1 MLSFDLN
8 RLLRLK
14 RVHKRGL
21 QLGVDAGLLTFC
33 FVLAMFMRLE
43 NLGFMAQPDVWL
55 ALVLSLPISLLAFVR
70 LGFYRAVIRYISAH
84 FLRTIV
90 LGLGISVLAL
100 FVISQA
106 LNLPIP
112 RSVPAIYWL
121 LAVMALGGVRVVIRA
136 LFARRAQCGRAPV
149 VIYGAG
155 ASGRQL
161 LSALWQGREYRPVA
175 FVDDARELHGATIGG
190 LPVHSPE
197 RIADIAARHGVELV
211 LLAVPSASRA
221 ERRAIMVRLETLPL
235 RVRTIPGLSDIV
247 AGRAQVS
254 DIHDVAI
261 EDLLGRDPVPAM
273 PALMAGNIAGKVV
286 MVTGAGGSIGSELCR
301 QILRQGPRVLVL
313 WELSEPALYGLEM
326 ELRETVEAEGLSV
339 GIIPL
344 MGSVQNS
351 DRITAALCRFEVET
365 IYHAAAYKHV
375 PLVEHNVVEGLRNNV
390 FGTKVLA
397 DAAIKAGVKAFILIS
412 TDKAV
417 RPTNIMGA
425 SKRLAELVCQ
435 AAAQW
440 QSDTV
445 FSMVRFGNV
454 LGSSGSVIPRFRAQL
469 EAGGPITVT
478 HPDITR
484 YFMTIPE
491 AAQLVIQAGAMA
503 SGGDVFVLDMGEP
516 IRIVDLA
523 ERIVRLSGLEPYR
536 AVDGA
541 VQARGDIAIQFTGL
555 RPGEKLYE
563 ELLIGDR
570 AQPTAHPRILA
581 AREARLSPVKL
592 DRFLAALCEAC
603 EAENIGWLR
612 DLIKAAPT
620 GYVPEE
626 IIADLMWEQAERQ
639 ADAQGTWQRPGRMLL
654 AGE

>member
-1 MLSFDLN
+1 MISSGLTQ
-8 RLLRLK
+8 LLRLK

-21 QLGVDAGLLTFC
+21 QLGVDAVLLTFC

-43 NLGFMAQPDVWL
+43 SLTFLGLPGVWA
-55 ALVLSLPISLLAFVR
+55 ALGLILPISLLVFVR
-70 LGFYRAVIRYISAH
+70 LGFYRAVIRYISTH
-84 FLRTIV
+84 FLRAIV
-90 LGLGISVLAL
+90 LGLGISAL
-100 FVISQA
+100 MLFGVSQA
-106 LNLPIP
+106 LDLPVP

-121 LAVMALGGVRVVIRA
+121 LAIMALGGVRVVMRA
-136 LFARRAQCGRAPV
+136 LFARRAQCGRVPV

-161 LSALWQGREYRPVA
+161 LSSLGAGREYLPVA
-175 FVDDARELHGATIGG
+175 FVDDARELHGTTIGG
-190 LPVHSPE
+190 LRVHDPE
-197 RIADIAARHGVELV
+197 RIADIVARHGAGLV
-211 LLAVPSASRA
+211 LLAAPSASRA
-221 ERRAIMVRLETLPL
+221 ERRAIMARLETLPL
-235 RVRTIPGLSDIV
+235 RVQTIPGMSDIV

-273 PALMAGNIAGKVV
+273 PELMADNIAGKVV

-313 WELSEPALYGLEM
+313 WELSELALYALEM
-326 ELRETVEAEGLSV
+326 ELRETVEAEGLDTR
-339 GIIPL
+339 IIPL
-344 MGSVQNS
+344 MGSVQNNE
-351 DRITAALCRFEVET
+351 RVAAALHRFGVET

-397 DAAIKAGVKAFILIS
+397 DAAIEAGVRAFILIS

-435 AAAQW
+435 AAAER
-440 QSDTV
+440 QSNTV

-503 SGGDVFVLDMGEP
+503 SGGDVFVLDMGDP

-523 ERIVRLSGLEPYR
+523 ERIVRLSGLEPYCTTGDD
-536 AVDGA
+536 AQVT
-541 VQARGDIAIQFTGL
+541 GDIAIRFTGL
-555 RPGEKLYE
+555 RPGEKLFE

-570 AQPTAHPRILA
+570 ARPTVHPRILT
-581 AREARLSPVKL
+581 AREARLSPANL
-592 DRFLAALCEAC
+592 DRFLVTLSEAC
-603 EAENIGWLR
+603 EAQNVDWLR
-612 DLIKAAPT
+612 RLIMAAPT
-620 GYVPEE
+620 GYKPDET
-626 IIADLMWEQAERQ
+626 IADLLWEKAAEQ
-639 ADAQGTWQRPGRMLL
+639 ADAKDVWPRPGRMLL